1 MLRAELGWASTG
13 LMSKPNSNSG
23 PKILDI
29 WVRAL
34 GLGHMGK
41 LGGVERQGLGPRARF
56 MTRVIFS

>member
-13 LMSKPNSNSG
+13 LMSKPNSNFS

-41 LGGVERQGLGPRARF
+41 LGEIERQGIGPGARF
-56 MTRVIFS
+56 MTRVILS